1 MLGFT
6 TYGETLEYARAYI
19 RNDMYP
25 ENDTIFEMSLPALK
39 NTLKYVFEYLN
50 HTCYILCV
58 KAGVPVLRKIEPR
71 TTSDLYK
78 RTLSRAVKNLDKNGT
93 LTDSQR
99 KYIKNFVRNPL
110 RIMQCVMKKYT
121 GLKDS
126 SENEYLTFFK
136 KMRLPDGVFLLSL
149 NDTVILRED
158 GFHPF
163 ENFVGRIHR
172 KKYDFSKH
180 IPILSL
186 SGKNGFL
193 DMVLPNYDDV
203 INALSPPRD
212 IRYCEWSKKDNA
224 AVFRGGASGC
234 GYTQETNARIRIS
247 TMRSPLIDAGIV
259 GKTKTVDSTSV
270 KFDPVHGLGMMNT
283 GLSPKPFMTLKE
295 QSRFK
300 YIVHID
306 GNVNAYRLLTTMK
319 TGSVILRVV
328 SEYTSWADKY
338 LKPDV
343 HYVGVR
349 ADLTDLEEKIEWC
362 VKNDAEC
369 RRIAESAAEMATFL
383 TEHDSIY
390 AEIQNTLWESVSADP
405 DSVSSSYP
413 NPAASAIDIADI
425 VKKPSNSA
433 KCKNGTRKT
442 DIVGKSVCRKTKKK
456 H

>member
-1 MLGFT
+1 MVVYR
-6 TYGETLEYARAYI
+6 TYDETLEYTKAFI

-58 KAGVPVLRKIEPR
+58 KNGVPVLRKIEPR
-71 TTSDLYK
+71 TTSALYK
-78 RTLSRAVKNLDKNGT
+78 RALSRAVKNLDKNEL

-121 GLKDS
+121 GNAES

-163 ENFVGRIHR
+163 ENFVGRIHQ

-180 IPILSL
+180 IPIFSI
-186 SGKNGFL
+186 SGKTGFL
-193 DMVLPNYDDV
+193 DMPLPNYDEV
-203 INALSPPRD
+203 INALAPPIT
-212 IRYCEWSKKDNA
+212 IRYCEWSKKSNV

-234 GYTQETNARIRIS
+234 GYTPDTNARIKIS
-247 TMRSPLIDAGIV
+247 TMQSPFIDAGIV
-259 GKTKTVDSTSV
+259 SKTKTIDSMSV

-283 GLSPKPFMTLKE
+283 GLPPKPFMTLKE

-300 YIVHID
+300 YIIHID

-343 HYVGVR
+343 HYIVVR
-349 ADLTDLEEKIEWC
+349 TDLTDLEEKIEWC
-362 VKNDAEC
+362 NNNDAEC
-369 RRIAESAAEMATFL
+369 RRIAESAAEIATSL
-383 TEHDSIY
+383 TEYNSIY
-390 AEIQNTLWESVSADP
+390 AEIQNTLWESVSAHP
-405 DSVSSSYP
+405 DNNSGFVP
-413 NPAASAIDIADI
+413 SAIDIGDI
-425 VKKPSNSA
+425 VKKPTNRA

-442 DIVGKSVCRKTKKK
+442 SIAGNSVCRKTKKK
-456 H
+456 Q